1 MIYYLNITQAIWRHS
16 RTLKGPFTGWNIC
29 FLFTNGRLWT
39 LNLRFIFP
47 ARLWFCFF
55 LFYFLCNH
63 IVLKANSDT
72 FNLPEYLLICLT
84 YINLHHSDLCSTL
97 ALEVIPWL
105 YSEYVT
111 WLGWLYLLDII
122 PPKSWTL
129 DMFQFQYYESCLS
142 ALLLER
148 RDEIPWLSPVLSNS
162 WFWLDPAQI
171 EKSFSGLLLL
181 LIPTER

>member
-1 MIYYLNITQAIWRHS
+1 MYIKHTQCRRDDLLPKYNSSNLETFQNSKRAIYGLKHLLFIHEWKALNS
-16 RTLKGPFTGWNIC
+16 KSSFYFLSSTLVQ
-29 FLFTNGRLWT
+29 
-39 LNLRFIFP
+39 
-47 ARLWFCFF
+47 FF

-63 IVLKANSDT
+63 TVLKANSDT
-72 FNLPEYLLICLT
+72 FNLPEYMLICLT

-129 DMFQFQYYESCLS
+129 DSRAERGFPNINKE
-142 ALLLER
+142 ALKNVLKR
-148 RDEIPWLSPVLSNS
+148 FDEFFL
-162 WFWLDPAQI
+162 A
-171 EKSFSGLLLL
+171 
-181 LIPTER
+181 